1 MADEMAFTTTR
12 PPRRRYTY
20 ADPELIGH
28 YVRVL
33 PTGVK
38 SFLTVARDPFG
49 KQVWTTIGRC
59 DRIKIEASREKAR
72 EIIRRVKAGKPAF
85 EPEPPKA
92 DTLAAVGL
100 ARTLRRPQRA
110 ADATRDRAPSRGPR
124 GSAGCP
130 RHAGGVSLQEYERV
144 RPLTVRHSFLCDL
157 WPICHS
163 KP

>member
-1 MADEMAFTTTR
+1 MT
-12 PPRRRYTY
+12 RRRYLTDEGVARLQPREKRY
-20 ADPELIGH
+20 IHADPELIGH

-92 DTLAAVGL
+92 DRSEEHT
-100 ARTLRRPQRA
+100 
-110 ADATRDRAPSRGPR
+110 SE
-124 GSAGCP
+124 
-130 RHAGGVSLQEYERV
+130 LQ
-144 RPLTVRHSFLCDL
+144 
-157 WPICHS
+157 
-163 KP
+163 

>member
-12 PPRRRYTY
+12 PPRRRYLNDEGVARLRPRPKRYTH

-59 DRIKIEASREKAR
+59 DHIKIEASREKAR
-72 EIIRRVKAGKPAF
+72 EIIRRSTNMSCQF
-85 EPEPPKA
+85 W
-92 DTLAAVGL
+92 
-100 ARTLRRPQRA
+100 
-110 ADATRDRAPSRGPR
+110 ATVPS
-124 GSAGCP
+124 S
-130 RHAGGVSLQEYERV
+130 S
-144 RPLTVRHSFLCDL
+144 
-157 WPICHS
+157 
-163 KP
+163 

>member
-1 MADEMAFTTTR
+1 MTEATSDGKEQLAAPAHLLRHFNSER
-12 PPRRRYTY
+12 VARLPPRPKRYTH

-92 DTLAAVGL
+92 DTLAAVVADWLALYVAPQGL
-100 ARTLRRPQRA
+100 RG
-110 ADATRDRAPSRGPR
+110 AT
-124 GSAGCP
+124 
-130 RHAGGVSLQEYERV
+130 E
-144 RPLTVRHSFLCDL
+144 
-157 WPICHS
+157 
-163 KP
+163 